1 MKNTAWKALAVLA
14 FGCLSASAQS
24 SQGVVTK
31 VPFAFT
37 AGTKRFPAGEYRIA
51 RYQPYVV
58 SIKSLDGKTS
68 GFVLCQRT
76 ESVQAQ
82 AKSIVV
88 FHRYDD
94 QFFLNKIWEQG
105 GTSGLEFPKTAKESE
120 AQAKSLHVPETVTA
134 SIKNR

>member
-1 MKNTAWKALAVLA
+1 LLSPPGPKGSPLANIALH
-14 FGCLSASAQS
+14 
-24 SQGVVTK
+24 
-31 VPFAFT
+31 
-37 AGTKRFPAGEYRIA
+37 
-51 RYQPYVV
+51 RYQQYVV